1 MKPINLV
8 RLLNH
13 CLRLSQVISLTPP
26 MKKKN
31 QKKQN
36 PIFVC
41 YLGEKSPPLPVPE
54 FEIGGTVSL
63 DNPHGC
69 QLLLPLG
76 ERSIIR
82 ITNKDYPADQ
92 IMRTE

>member
-8 RLLNH
+8 

-26 MKKKN
+26 MKKNK